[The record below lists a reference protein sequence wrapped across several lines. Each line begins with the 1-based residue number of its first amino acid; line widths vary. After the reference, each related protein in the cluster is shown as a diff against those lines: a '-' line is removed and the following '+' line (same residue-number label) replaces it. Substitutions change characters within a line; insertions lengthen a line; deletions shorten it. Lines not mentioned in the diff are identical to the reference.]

1 MKHLMHR
8 WFSVIVIYIIL
19 VSQGCGW
26 KPQQG
31 VPQNV
36 TIPQILYA
44 IEKYSSNIKDLSARV
59 NVRANIDGHSED
71 AIADIRY
78 INPDRFRIYI
88 KGFAG
93 IDIARISAFDDSM
106 VIYIPNENVYIK
118 AERNENIIGVFIP
131 EFDID
136 LISIESIVNG
146 TLPQPEERG
155 EFQMSMK
162 RSGKQAELILKRKE
176 TMYIYSVKGPNL
188 ELVDEKTIHDD
199 VQVWHKIVSKY
210 SSFDGI
216 DFPVEISIER
226 GSNVFQLKFSKCV
239 INSGLTDRDLSFNIP
254 SSAEEAFI
262 EKRR

>member
-1 MKHLMHR
+1 MKHLMYR
-8 WFSVIVIYIIL
+8 WLSVIVIYIIL
-19 VSQGCGW
+19 VFQGCGW
-26 KPQQG
+26 KPQPS
-31 VPQNV
+31 VPRDV

-59 NVRANIDGHSED
+59 NVRADIDGHSED

-93 IDIARISAFDDSM
+93 IDLARISALNDSM
-106 VIYIPNENVYIK
+106 VIYIPNENVYVT

-136 LISIESIVNG
+136 LKSIESIVNV
-146 TLPQPEERG
+146 TLPHPEERG
-155 EFQMSMK
+155 EFQMSIK
-162 RSGKQAELILKRKE
+162 HSGRQAELTLKRKE
-176 TMYIYSVKGPNL
+176 TMYIYLVEGPNM
-188 ELVDEKTIHDD
+188 ELVDEKTIYGD

-216 DFPVEISIER
+216 DFPVEITIER
-226 GSNVFQLKFSKCV
+226 GSNIFQLKFSKCV

-254 SSAEEAFI
+254 SSAEEAVI